1 MLWAGDVDDDDVAE
15 AAVDDWGLRVDRLD
29 ADVLIDLSACFAP
42 DGDAGRCWQ
51 LEMIVVCEYY
61 GSVDEGDLNYPLTMF

>member
-1 MLWAGDVDDDDVAE
+1 MLWVGDVDDDDVA
-15 AAVDDWGLRVDRLD
+15 D

-42 DGDAGRCWQ
+42 DGDAGGCWQ
-51 LEMIVVCEYY
+51 LELIVVCEYY